1 MGRLEEEAR
10 KGKLALDAQTVAR
23 WRWAILSLE
32 AVRTGANR
40 VLSRPLWL
48 VRLAV
53 DKVEHSLAY
62 RIVAIAVT
70 IGGGAVLVVGL
81 LALTGKLG

>member
-10 KGKLALDAQTVAR
+10 KGRLAFDAETVAR

-40 VLSRPLWL
+40 VLWRPLWV
-48 VRLAV
+48 VRLMV
-53 DKVEHSLAY
+53 DKVEHSLVY
-62 RIVAIAVT
+62 RIVLVGLT
-70 IGGGAVLVVGL
+70 IGGGTALIVGL
-81 LALTGKLG
+81 LRWWGKLG